1 MTSAKSSVLE
11 VVNALPNDVSWN
23 EMLYRLQVRRQ
34 LEQAVSEADQG
45 VFLTHEEVFR
55 DAIQVPD
62 DPPINPPLNGTF
74 LAWPSANEVT
84 MFPPK

>member
-11 VVNALPNDVSWN
+11 VVNALPNDVSWD

-45 VFLTHEEVFR
+45 VFLKHEEVFR
-55 DAIQVPD
+55 ELEAEDQDEPHPVVAAS
-62 DPPINPPLNGTF
+62 TR
-74 LAWPSANEVT
+74 
-84 MFPPK
+84 